1 MSRAGSI
8 KRDGTTWYF
17 VVDIANGA
25 GRRRQVRKRGFATKG
40 EARDAL
46 TAALGE
52 LQRGRFVRP
61 HRVTVAAYLDDW
73 LDARTTVG
81 LRPST
86 IAGYRGVVRRHV
98 KPAVGDL
105 YLQDLQPRDLDRL
118 YADLLAG
125 KRSGQP
131 LSRRT
136 VRYIHTV
143 IGKALR
149 DAVRTGL
156 VPHNVAR
163 RATPPSAASARS
175 PEMTVWTP
183 AELRAFLDFCRDT
196 DHGPI
201 LRVAAL
207 TGLRRSELCGLRWQ
221 DVDLTGLKLVV
232 RQAITTADHAPVA
245 GDTKTSRSRRTVD
258 LDPTTASLLRAHR
271 KRQREDRLMFGQGW
285 IDTGLVFT
293 MRDGRGWHPDVISRA
308 FARLVEK
315 SGLPRIRLHD
325 LRHTHATH
333 LLAANVNVRVVSER
347 LGHAST
353 AFTLD
358 VYGHVLPGQQADAAA
373 AVAALVDR

>member
-8 KRDGTTWYF
+8 KRDGKTWYF

-25 GRRRQVRKRGFATKG
+25 GKRRQVRKRGFATKG

-52 LQRGRFVRP
+52 LQRGTYVRP
-61 HRVTVAAYLDDW
+61 QRITVTSYFDDW

-136 VRYIHTV
+136 VRYVHTV

-149 DAVRTGL
+149 DAVR
-156 VPHNVAR
+156 
-163 RATPPSAASARS
+163 
-175 PEMTVWTP
+175 
-183 AELRAFLDFCRDT
+183 
-196 DHGPI
+196 
-201 LRVAAL
+201 
-207 TGLRRSELCGLRWQ
+207 
-221 DVDLTGLKLVV
+221 
-232 RQAITTADHAPVA
+232 
-245 GDTKTSRSRRTVD
+245 
-258 LDPTTASLLRAHR
+258 
-271 KRQREDRLMFGQGW
+271 
-285 IDTGLVFT
+285 
-293 MRDGRGWHPDVISRA
+293 
-308 FARLVEK
+308 
-315 SGLPRIRLHD
+315 
-325 LRHTHATH
+325 
-333 LLAANVNVRVVSER
+333 
-347 LGHAST
+347 
-353 AFTLD
+353 
-358 VYGHVLPGQQADAAA
+358 
-373 AVAALVDR
+373 